1 MSKKQTAVDWFMSQL
16 AISSQMSLVHDGVYK
31 QAKEL
36 EKQQIKDAFGVGW
49 EVGYNDEITP
59 SYLTAEKYIEITFE

>member
-1 MSKKQTAVDWFMSQL
+1 MSNKKQTAVDWFMSQL

-36 EKQQIKDAFGVGW
+36 EKQQKDKEIERLKMKCNFLL
-49 EVGYNDEITP
+49 DEINNP
-59 SYLTAEKYIEITFE
+59 SE